1 MPSRACRPLRE
12 AALPGYEASRGGAFS
27 RRRARRATSSTRST
41 RDVVKVLQIPDTKE
55 RLAKEGLNAG
65 GNTPEQFA
73 KMLQDEMV
81 KMAKIVKAANM
92 KVD

>member
-1 MPSRACRPLRE
+1 
-12 AALPGYEASRGGAFS
+12 
-27 RRRARRATSSTRST
+27 
-41 RDVVKVLQIPDTKE
+41 VLQLPDTREK
-55 RLAKEGLNAG
+55 LAREGVNPV

-73 KMLQDEMV
+73 AMIQEEMV